1 MAINTTLSITLT
13 KQFML
18 DLGFSVDEQSVIRA
32 APKGIW
38 ASAIWFA
45 NNDTDKGYLQLIDN
59 GAALNP
65 TPVLDSESKVTGFKF
80 NIPAFTQD
88 VLKGG
93 VMYIA
98 LASDSSLVADPF
110 ANLTEGLINNLQR
123 AQTDNFT
130 FGTFEFTLQG
140 GAYDAGDLTAIS
152 TFGFPMSATAIVD
165 GAAVGSVGFKVKGS
179 EIWSEI
185 SALGTV
191 KPLADPPVN
200 APAVYAFDAAKG
212 PLTSD
217 AFAVTPTTA
226 VGGSFKPP
234 EGKSLPFSSTDWD
247 KYLDKLASVDG
258 VIAQVGGTFNGAAA
272 PVKNWVSTTVN
283 QVTKSVNDPINVW
296 HNAGFFDY
304 EVSYK
309 SALSVQVDGKQET
322 IGAFLLSPTAA
333 SQVKGYIVI
342 PKGDEPGLAKGWEG
356 GLANSIYSTLGMA
369 QVYAQDP
376 SIVSGQTPYLFQ
388 HATIDNNGS
397 ALNPA
402 NTEFFNVGANTQWGK
417 VFTQLLTGFAAGY
430 VGSTGTALNPLQT
443 DGTVDLSKSWN
454 WDPTYAFAQNLAT
467 TPYGTD
473 PSFQFTDNYA
483 KIFFQNSNVYGD
495 MYSDNLMSLY
505 TTGSPLL
512 PLSKPAGGGNV
523 DEVNVTV
530 FSTSDTP
537 TGYVSPTIN
546 NYPWAIGTQPT
557 LVAPSTNEGV
567 FTLNFTNPAGADGQ
581 QSFVADASR
590 MTLAV
595 KVWDPTLN
603 DGKGAFSNS
612 AELPAFPVA
621 QVTVSGIVGQEVP
634 QGAVLTT
641 TDAQQRAVTWTVV
654 SNNNFI
660 IPAEGTPL
668 NGSVTVS
675 VTANL
680 PSASI
685 SSDATWNDLALAFPL
700 AVAAANS
707 SASVAGQ
714 SAQDPEQVTIRF
726 SGDGGANFESGYIV
740 DSANNRW
747 SFSGG
752 TINGTTGFVDVLATA
767 SASGISVGA
776 SEAWQGIFQESTVTT
791 KAASVPGV
799 FWSDYAATYA
809 DGVLSFANQNV
820 TTQPTGILQ
829 LTELPLGQSNGDFVW
844 YQLEV
849 KDTESNF
856 AKTFNFYPQNGV
868 NTANS
873 QYIDGGAAITLGA
886 ITNRY
891 TINFAGSGVD
901 PLPSSLFIPDQ
912 THGNIPL
919 QGTPYAPVIGTQTE
933 TYYQYLGQSVN
944 FTTATTSAG
953 AQPTAGSH
961 TMSGLA
967 ASSYIF
973 GWTGLNPAAID
984 DGSISKW
991 TNKANGLDIVQINI
1005 TDTLDASRNTKVFAQ
1020 ADLDGQWLTG
1030 LSSIINPIGA
1040 DLQLISKPVSLVA
1053 GRTYQIT
1060 SQEFAPTDSGLDA
1073 LQPSGVAPIGNISEV
1088 LTVVVAGTSGMLET
1102 EDNELNDF
1110 VYSLY
1115 DGILD
1120 RVPDQ
1125 AGFFYWANEVAS
1137 SENGRTSVL
1146 SNVMLSEEFQASWS
1160 NLSDE
1165 QLVKTAY
1172 AFILN
1177 RAPDAQGEAYWLAEL
1192 KTGQFSQQQLLQSF
1206 IDSSESAQITDSI
1219 TQNGYLA
1226 MF

>member
-1 MAINTTLSITLT
+1 MAIHTTLSVTLT

-18 DLGFSVDEQSVIRA
+18 DLGFTVDEQGRVSA

-88 VLKGG
+88 ALKGG

-98 LASDSSLVADPF
+98 LASDSSLSADPF

-123 AQTDNFT
+123 AQTGNFT

-152 TFGFPMSATAIVD
+152 TFGLPMSATAIVG
-165 GAAVGSVGFKVKGS
+165 GASIGSVGFKVPGS
-179 EIWSEI
+179 TIWSDI

-191 KPLADPPVN
+191 DAPV
-200 APAVYAFDAAKG
+200 VYPFDAAKG

-234 EGKSLPFSSTDWD
+234 EGKTLPFSSTDWD
-247 KYLDKLASVDG
+247 AYLDKLASVDG

-272 PVKNWVSTTVN
+272 PVKNWQDGVN
-283 QVTKSVNDPINVW
+283 TPINVW

-309 SALSVQVDGKQET
+309 SALSVQVDGKHET
-322 IGAFLLSPTAA
+322 IGAFLLSPTVS

-342 PKGDEPGLAKGWEG
+342 PKGDEPGLAAGWEG

-376 SIVSGQTPYLFQ
+376 SVVSGQTPHLFQ

-397 ALNPA
+397 ASKPA

-454 WDPTYAFAQNLAT
+454 WDPTYAFEQNLAT
-467 TPYGTD
+467 KPYGTG

-495 MYSDNLMSLY
+495 MYSDNLMSLF

-512 PLSKPAGGGNV
+512 PLSKNGVNV
-523 DEVNVTV
+523 DEVNVTI
-530 FSTSDTP
+530 FSVSDTP

-546 NYPWAIGTQPT
+546 NYPWGIGNQPK
-557 LVAPSTNEGV
+557 LADLSTTTNGT
-567 FTLNFTNPAGADGQ
+567 FTLNFGNPAGADGQ
-581 QSFVADASR
+581 QSFVVDQSR
-590 MTLAV
+590 VTLEV

-603 DGKGAFSNS
+603 GGKGAFSNS

-621 QVTVSGIVGQEVP
+621 QVTVSGIAGQEVP
-634 QGAVLTT
+634 QGTVLTT
-641 TDAQQRAVTWTVV
+641 IDAQQNPVQWTVV
-654 SNNNFI
+654 SSNNS
-660 IPAEGTPL
+660 IPAENGTL
-668 NGSVTVS
+668 NGSVKVQ
-675 VTANL
+675 VTASS
-680 PSASI
+680 PDASI
-685 SSDATWNDLALAFPL
+685 TKDTTWQDVTLAFPG
-700 AVAAANS
+700 AVSSVNSAAS
-707 SASVAGQ
+707 IPGQ
-714 SAQDPEQVTIRF
+714 TAQDPSQVTIRF
-726 SGDGGANFESGYIV
+726 SGDAGARFEAGYIV
-740 DSANNRW
+740 DAANHRW
-747 SFSGG
+747 TFAGG
-752 TINGTTGFVDVLATA
+752 TINSTTGFVDVVATA
-767 SASGISVGA
+767 SAAGVSVGA
-776 SEAWQGIFQESTVTT
+776 NEAWKGLFQNSPVTT
-791 KAASVPGV
+791 ESASTPGV
-799 FWSDYAATYA
+799 FWSDYTASYA
-809 DGVLSFANQNV
+809 DGELSFVNQNV

-829 LTELPLGQSNGDFVW
+829 LSNLPLGSTEGDFVW
-844 YQLEV
+844 YQLTV
-849 KDTESNF
+849 TDIKTDV
-856 AKTFNFYPQNGV
+856 AKTFNFYPQSDV
-868 NTANS
+868 ITPNS
-873 QYIDGGAAITLGA
+873 QYIDGGASIALGKV
-886 ITNRY
+886 NNQY

-912 THGNIPL
+912 TNGRIPL
-919 QGTPYAPVIGTQTE
+919 QGTPDAPVIGTQSE

-944 FTTATTSAG
+944 FSTAVALDNKF
-953 AQPTAGSH
+953 
-961 TMSGLA
+961 LA
-967 ASSYIF
+967 DSYVF
-973 GWTGLNPAAID
+973 GWTGLNPASVD

-1040 DLQLISKPVSLVA
+1040 DVQLISKPVSLVA
-1053 GRTYQIT
+1053 GRSYQIT
-1060 SQEFAPTDSGLDA
+1060 SQEFSPTDSGLHA
-1073 LQPSGVAPIGNISEV
+1073 QQPSGIAPIGNLSEA

-1102 EDNELNDF
+1102 ENSELNDF

-1120 RVPDQ
+1120 RVPDK
-1125 AGFFYWANEVAS
+1125 AGFFYWADEVLNT
-1137 SENGRTSVL
+1137 ENGRSVVL
-1146 SNVMLSEEFQASWS
+1146 SNVMLSDEFQASWS
-1160 NLSDE
+1160 NLTDE

-1172 AFILN
+1172 AFVLN
-1177 RAPDAQGEAYWLAEL
+1177 RAPDAAGEQYWLAEL
-1192 KTGQFSQQQLLQSF
+1192 NSGMLTQQQLLQSF
-1206 IDSSESAQITDSI
+1206 IDSAESVQITDSI